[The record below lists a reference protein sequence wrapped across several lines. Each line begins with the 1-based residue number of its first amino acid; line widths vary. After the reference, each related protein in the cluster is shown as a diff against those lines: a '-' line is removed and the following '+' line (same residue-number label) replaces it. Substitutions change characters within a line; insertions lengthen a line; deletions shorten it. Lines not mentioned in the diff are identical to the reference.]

1 MTDSEKVEVFIIAL
15 VCLIPFII
23 GLPEYVSI
31 ANLVLWSA
39 ALLLLQSLVRDLSIL
54 WQRKRITEQVETQ
67 VREAACFCA
76 ESTIGIIG
84 VVVGC
89 ALIFTQVG
97 GGASMAALSWSALA
111 LIVLSVGYVLK
122 SYVLQWNP
130 WKIVK
135 DPDHLNIVVKWS

>member
-1 MTDSEKVEVFIIAL
+1 MTKANKIELLVIAF
-15 VCLIPFII
+15 VCLLPFAIQFPDTI
-23 GLPEYVSI
+23 NI

-54 WQRKRITEQVETQ
+54 WQRKRIDQKIETHS
-67 VREAACFCA
+67 REAACFCA

-84 VVVGC
+84 ILIGC
-89 ALIFTQVG
+89 ILLFARIG
-97 GGASMAALSWSALA
+97 GTASMTTLTWFILVVA
-111 LIVLSVGYVLK
+111 VLSIGYFLK

-135 DPDHLNIVVKWS
+135 DPDHLNIIVKWS